1 MYAINDLLIIFWC
14 FLNRQQLQL
23 NMIANIAVI
32 VTMMVTTLTI
42 TTTDCTTGAGV

>member
-1 MYAINDLLIIFWC
+1 MSGIDDLLIFWC

-32 VTMMVTTLTI
+32 VTMVTALTI

>member
-1 MYAINDLLIIFWC
+1 MIGVDDLLIFWC

-32 VTMMVTTLTI
+32 VTMVTALTI
-42 TTTDCTTGAGV
+42 TTTDCTTGARV